1 MPRNRSIAVHLSKLE
16 ALKINVLTTGNGAYP
31 FTSGQKMKMH
41 PVSNRSIAVHFS
53 VFLLSLRQRI
63 QIQKRNKTWQER
75 QRT

>member
-1 MPRNRSIAVHLSKLE
+1 MPRNRSIAVQLSKLE
-16 ALKINVLTTGNGAYP
+16 ALKINVLTTENGAYP
-31 FTSGQKMKMH
+31 FTSGQKMERH
-41 PVSNRSIAVHFS
+41 PVPNRSIAVHFS

>member
-16 ALKINVLTTGNGAYP
+16 ALKINVLMTENGAYP
-31 FTSGQKMKMH
+31 FTSSQKMKMH